1 MRLRCTAALALAALL
16 AGCSGPPA
24 PSGAGP
30 HGAGAIAVVDTARL
44 VSKLSG
50 ARGAVVVVNFWA
62 TWCPPCVKEMPELA
76 RFHTEYSAKGVVFVS
91 VSVDHPDLIDESV
104 RPFVKKHALPFAV
117 LVLNESAPEQV
128 GKALKVDWDGAVPA
142 TFVFDK
148 DGALRKAWYEEI
160 AFGDLAGA
168 VDPLLR

>member
-1 MRLRCTAALALAALL
+1 M
-16 AGCSGPPA
+16 AGCSGTPA
-24 PSGAGP
+24 PSGAEP
-30 HGAGAIAVVDTARL
+30 HAAGSIAVVDTAQL
-44 VSKLSG
+44 VSALSA

-62 TWCPPCVKEMPELA
+62 TWCPPCVKEMPELV
-76 RFHTEYSAKGVVFVS
+76 RFHGEYSAKGVVFVS

-117 LVLNESAPEQV
+117 LVLNESDPEQV
-128 GKALKVDWDGAVPA
+128 GKALAVDWDGAVPA

-148 DGALRKAWYEEI
+148 GGALGKAWYEEI
-160 AFGDLAGA
+160 ALGDLAGA